1 MKIQRNIQ
9 FLEPFIQSASKLV
22 NLNKINKVNG
32 YVVAANKFSHQKASI
47 TRHGNKFNINL
58 NLSDD
63 SGQNEYLAVFLDSL
77 AHEMAHMMP
86 KTWEHGPDHLELQA
100 AILGRFAKVLR
111 KQGIK
116 NTYRRIKYGR
126 KEDV

>member
-77 AHEMAHMMP
+77 AHELSHLSE
-86 KTWEHGPDHLELQA
+86 WEHGPDHLELQA

-111 KQGIK
+111 KQGVK
-116 NTYRRIKYGR
+116 NTYRRIKYGK
-126 KEDV
+126 KENL